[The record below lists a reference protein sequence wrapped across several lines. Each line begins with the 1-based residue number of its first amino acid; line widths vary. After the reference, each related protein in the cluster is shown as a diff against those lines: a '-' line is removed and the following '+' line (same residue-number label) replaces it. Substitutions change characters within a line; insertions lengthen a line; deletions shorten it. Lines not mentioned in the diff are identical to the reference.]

1 MDQTNIQ
8 QTLDDDDVPLSEIQ
22 SVPIRQIPKADLEI
36 GKVYPAF
43 FHEREE
49 GKSFYMTRNIDA
61 ERHEILECKALT
73 DFEGTEKLIYR
84 TVFTVIFII
93 FGYRHRVLSITRSQK
108 DRKGRTWSWLYWSI
122 PRSTLPGRSH

>member
-1 MDQTNIQ
+1 MEQTGLDQTNIQ

-22 SVPIRQIPKADLEI
+22 SVPIRRIPKADLEI

-73 DFEGTEKLIYR
+73 DFEGTEKLLYR
-84 TVFTVIFII
+84 NSLYGNFTYHWLIAPSFILNKVSK
-93 FGYRHRVLSITRSQK
+93 R
-108 DRKGRTWSWLYWSI
+108 
-122 PRSTLPGRSH
+122 

>member
-1 MDQTNIQ
+1 MEQTGLDQTNIQ

-61 ERHEILECKALT
+61 ERHEILECNALT
-73 DFEGTEKLIYR
+73 DFEGTEKLLYD
-84 TVFTVIFII
+84 TEM
-93 FGYRHRVLSITRSQK
+93 GYMGMYGGSYVLHYFPTGLCSSI
-108 DRKGRTWSWLYWSI
+108 
-122 PRSTLPGRSH
+122 

>member
-8 QTLDDDDVPLSEIQ
+8 QTLDDGDVPLSEIQ
-22 SVPIRQIPKADLEI
+22 SVPIRRIPKIELEI

-61 ERHEILECKALT
+61 DRHEILECTALT
-73 DFEGTEKLIYR
+73 KFEGMDNTFWQLCR
-84 TVFTVIFII
+84 WLVWFI
-93 FGYRHRVLSITRSQK
+93 S
-108 DRKGRTWSWLYWSI
+108 
-122 PRSTLPGRSH
+122 